1 MVDGG
6 KQETLLVLWL
16 SALKFDKEN
25 KNMNIKTA
33 QYIKDK
39 IADATNT
46 IHVVCNGSELDR
58 YVPMSEDNS
67 DYQEILAWVAEGNT
81 IDPADE

>member
-6 KQETLLVLWL
+6 KQITLVVLWL
-16 SALKFDKEN
+16 SALKYKEN

-39 IADATNT
+39 IADETNT
-46 IHVVCNGSELDR
+46 IHVVCNDSELDR

-67 DYQEILAWVAEGNT
+67 DYQVILAWVAEGNT
-81 IDPADE
+81 IKPVDE

>member
-39 IADATNT
+39 IADVTNT
-46 IHVVCNGSELDR
+46 IHVVCNDSELDR
-58 YVPMSEDNS
+58 YVPMNEDNS

>member
-39 IADATNT
+39 IADVTNT
-46 IHVVCNGSELDR
+46 IHVVCNDSELDL
-58 YVPMSEDNS
+58 YVPMIEDNT

>member
-1 MVDGG
+1 
-6 KQETLLVLWL
+6 
-16 SALKFDKEN
+16 
-25 KNMNIKTA
+25 MNIKTA

-39 IADATNT
+39 IADVTNT
-46 IHVVCNGSELDR
+46 IHVVCNDSELDL
-58 YVPMSEDNS
+58 YVPMNEDNT